1 MPEPDVHYVDKMTKE
16 KVPLDSA
23 YNGNCSLEKFY
34 LDPKASDGN
43 SYRLQSWMYLMRLLQ
58 YSDAVEHLL
67 TTGSRT
73 AFPSEH
79 FLSDLSEHVALKG
92 SPLFLQV
99 REWSWSGLLSVTG
112 YSWTPCSV
120 KATSGSSVSPR
131 RSLSWSPLQLLF
143 GKSYSSQLKV

>member
-1 MPEPDVHYVDKMTKE
+1 MLYMPEPDVHYVDKMTKE

-67 TTGSRT
+67 TTGSGT
-73 AFPSEH
+73 AFPPER
-79 FLSDLSEHVALKG
+79 FLSDLSEHVAVKRSL
-92 SPLFLQV
+92 LFLQV
-99 REWSWSGLLSVTG
+99 RESSSSARLSVMW

-131 RSLSWSPLQLLF
+131 RGLF
-143 GKSYSSQLKV
+143 